1 MWCMSSDPR
10 STSTDSLLQA
20 PHGFRLRRVSP
31 ADIPQI
37 LELIQDLA
45 EYEKEPDAV
54 HATEE
59 ALHEHLFGE
68 NPAVFGHVVE
78 VLDGDIE
85 DRDIKDGGVADSS
98 GAENGDVA
106 PGERPR
112 LAGMALWFLNFS
124 TWECTHGIYLED
136 LYVRPEYRKNGLGK
150 LLLQQ
155 LAHLCVARGYQR
167 MEWSVLKWN
176 EPSIQFYKS
185 FGAYPMSGWDTYRL
199 DGDALQGFG
208 A

>member
-1 MWCMSSDPR
+1 MGMSSEAR
-10 STSTDSLLQA
+10 STNTDPLLQA
-20 PHGFRLRRVSP
+20 PAGFRLRRASP
-31 ADIPQI
+31 ADIPQV
-37 LELIQDLA
+37 LQLIKDLA
-45 EYEKEPDAV
+45 EYEEEPDAV

-59 ALHEHLFGE
+59 SLHEHLFGDH
-68 NPAVFGHVVE
+68 PAVFGHVVE
-78 VLDGDIE
+78 VVDGDAA
-85 DRDIKDGGVADSS
+85 DRGGV
-98 GAENGDVA
+98 ENGDAA
-106 PGERPR
+106 PGEEPR

-185 FGAYPMSGWDTYRL
+185 FGAYSMSGWDTYRL

>member
-10 STSTDSLLQA
+10 STSTDPLLEA
-20 PHGFRLRRVSP
+20 PHGFRLRPAIP
-31 ADIPQI
+31 ADTHQI

-54 HATEE
+54 RATEE

-78 VLDGDIE
+78 VLNG
-85 DRDIKDGGVADSS
+85 DIKDEDVADSGS
-98 GAENGDVA
+98 VENGDAA
-106 PGERPR
+106 PGERPY

-124 TWECTHGIYLED
+124 TWECAHGIYLED
-136 LYVRPEYRKNGLGK
+136 LYVRPEYRKNRLGK

>member
-1 MWCMSSDPR
+1 M
-10 STSTDSLLQA
+10 
-20 PHGFRLRRVSP
+20 RRVSP

-45 EYEKEPDAV
+45 EYEEEPDAV

-59 ALHEHLFGE
+59 SLHEHLFGE

-78 VLDGDIE
+78 VIDGD
-85 DRDIKDGGVADSS
+85 VADSS

-106 PGERPR
+106 PGEHPR

-155 LAHLCVARGYQR
+155 LAHVCVARGYQR

-199 DGDALQGFG
+199 DGDALRGFG

>member
-1 MWCMSSDPR
+1 
-10 STSTDSLLQA
+10 
-20 PHGFRLRRVSP
+20 
-31 ADIPQI
+31 
-37 LELIQDLA
+37 
-45 EYEKEPDAV
+45 
-54 HATEE
+54 
-59 ALHEHLFGE
+59 
-68 NPAVFGHVVE
+68 
-78 VLDGDIE
+78 
-85 DRDIKDGGVADSS
+85 
-98 GAENGDVA
+98 
-106 PGERPR
+106 
-112 LAGMALWFLNFS
+112 MALWFLNFS

-176 EPSIQFYKS
+176 EPSIQVYKS

-208 A
+208 AYVSLGTAVCSSWCAAVSARVCDHDDGSFRARPR

>member
-1 MWCMSSDPR
+1 MGMSSE
-10 STSTDSLLQA
+10 SHTASTDPLLQA
-20 PHGFRLRRVSP
+20 PHGFRLRRVIP
-31 ADIPQI
+31 ADIPQV
-37 LELIQDLA
+37 LELIQGLA
-45 EYEKEPDAV
+45 EYEEEPDAV
-54 HATEE
+54 RATGES
-59 ALHEHLFGE
+59 LHEHLFGE

-78 VLDGDIE
+78 VIGGGTKAADAAAGD
-85 DRDIKDGGVADSS
+85 VADS
-98 GAENGDVA
+98 GNVENGDVA
-106 PGERPR
+106 PSEHPR

>member
-10 STSTDSLLQA
+10 STSTDPLLQA

-98 GAENGDVA
+98 SVENGDVA
-106 PGERPR
+106 PGEHPR

-155 LAHLCVARGYQR
+155 LAHVCVARGYQR

-185 FGAYPMSGWDTYRL
+185 FGAYSMSGWDTYRL

>member
-1 MWCMSSDPR
+1 MGMSSEPR
-10 STSTDSLLQA
+10 TASTDPLLQA

-31 ADIPQI
+31 ADIPQV
-37 LELIQDLA
+37 LELIQGLA
-45 EYEKEPDAV
+45 EYEEEPDAV
-54 HATEE
+54 RATGES
-59 ALHEHLFGE
+59 LHEHLFGE

-78 VLDGDIE
+78 VVGGGTKGADAAAGD
-85 DRDIKDGGVADSS
+85 VADS
-98 GAENGDVA
+98 GNVENGDVA
-106 PGERPR
+106 PSEHPR

-199 DGDALQGFG
+199 DGAALQGFG

>member
-1 MWCMSSDPR
+1 MGMSSEPR
-10 STSTDSLLQA
+10 STSTDPLLQA
-20 PHGFRLRRVSP
+20 PAGFRLRRVSP
-31 ADIPQI
+31 VDIPQI

-45 EYEKEPDAV
+45 EYEEEPDAV

-59 ALHEHLFGE
+59 SLHEHLFGE

-78 VLDGDIE
+78 VIDGD
-85 DRDIKDGGVADSS
+85 A
-98 GAENGDVA
+98 A
-106 PGERPR
+106 PGEEPR

-185 FGAYPMSGWDTYRL
+185 FGAYPMSSWDTYRL
-199 DGDALQGFG
+199 DGSALQGFG
-208 A
+208 S

>member
-31 ADIPQI
+31 ADTPQI

-54 HATEE
+54 RATEE

-78 VLDGDIE
+78 VLNG
-85 DRDIKDGGVADSS
+85 DIKDEDVADSGS
-98 GAENGDVA
+98 VENGDAA
-106 PGERPR
+106 PGERPY
-112 LAGMALWFLNFS
+112 LAGMALWFPNFS
-124 TWECTHGIYLED
+124 TWECAHGIYLED
-136 LYVRPEYRKNGLGK
+136 LYVRPEYRKNRLGK

>member
-1 MWCMSSDPR
+1 MGMSSEPR
-10 STSTDSLLQA
+10 STSTDPLLQA
-20 PHGFRLRRVSP
+20 PAGFRLRRVSP

-37 LELIQDLA
+37 LQLIQDLA

-59 ALHEHLFGE
+59 SLHEHLFGE

-78 VLDGDIE
+78 VIDGD
-85 DRDIKDGGVADSS
+85 VADSS

-106 PGERPR
+106 PGEHPR

-199 DGDALQGFG
+199 DGDALRGFG

>member
-10 STSTDSLLQA
+10 STSTDPLLEA
-20 PHGFRLRRVSP
+20 PHGFRLRPAIP
-31 ADIPQI
+31 ADTPQI

-54 HATEE
+54 RATEE

-78 VLDGDIE
+78 VLNG
-85 DRDIKDGGVADSS
+85 DIKDEDVADSGS
-98 GAENGDVA
+98 VENGDAA
-106 PGERPR
+106 PGERPY

-124 TWECTHGIYLED
+124 TWECARGIYLED
-136 LYVRPEYRKNGLGK
+136 LYVRPEYRKNRLGK

>member
-1 MWCMSSDPR
+1 MSSEAR
-10 STSTDSLLQA
+10 STNTDPLLQA
-20 PHGFRLRRVSP
+20 PAGFRLRRVSP

-37 LELIQDLA
+37 LQLIKDLA
-45 EYEKEPDAV
+45 EYEEEPDAV
-54 HATEE
+54 RATEE
-59 ALHEHLFGE
+59 SLHAHLFGE

-78 VLDGDIE
+78 VVDGDV
-85 DRDIKDGGVADSS
+85 VASS

-106 PGERPR
+106 PGEEPR

>member
-1 MWCMSSDPR
+1 MWCMSSEAR
-10 STSTDSLLQA
+10 STSTDPLLEA
-20 PHGFRLRRVSP
+20 PHGFRLRPAIP
-31 ADIPQI
+31 ADTPQI

-54 HATEE
+54 RATEE

-78 VLDGDIE
+78 VLNG
-85 DRDIKDGGVADSS
+85 DIKDEDVADSGS
-98 GAENGDVA
+98 VENGDAA
-106 PGERPR
+106 PGERPY

-124 TWECTHGIYLED
+124 TWECAHGIYLED
-136 LYVRPEYRKNGLGK
+136 LYVRPEYRKNRLGK

>member
-10 STSTDSLLQA
+10 STSTDPLLEA

-31 ADIPQI
+31 ADTPQI
-37 LELIQDLA
+37 LELIKDLA
-45 EYEKEPDAV
+45 EYEEEPDAV
-54 HATEE
+54 RATEE
-59 ALHEHLFGE
+59 SLHEHLFGDH
-68 NPAVFGHVVE
+68 PAVFGHVVE
-78 VLDGDIE
+78 VLNG
-85 DRDIKDGGVADSS
+85 DIKDEDVADSGS
-98 GAENGDVA
+98 VENGDAA
-106 PGERPR
+106 PGERPY

-124 TWECTHGIYLED
+124 TWECAHGIYLED
-136 LYVRPEYRKNGLGK
+136 LYVRPEYRKNRLGK